1 MFPYFNNRAIAEIN
15 LENLLYNFR
24 SLKKQTKGANIIP
37 VIKADAYG
45 HGAVAVAKTLI
56 KEKVKLFAV
65 ASFQEAMELKESG
78 INAHVLILG
87 SVFPNMLQD
96 AIKAGFKITVS
107 SYEELL
113 ILKKTAL
120 RTPAFIHVKID
131 TGMGRRG
138 ILAKDTMAF
147 FSDFINLSNCVLEG
161 IYSHFATSDT
171 FNDYAGIQLEKFNRL
186 ILLLFKKGIKPKTVH
201 MANSG
206 AILNM
211 PQSYFN
217 AVRPGISLY
226 GHYPSSNSLKPIAL
240 KQVMS
245 LKSYVEQVR
254 KIHADYSVSYGRK
267 WISKKETSIAVISA
281 GYADGIDRRL
291 TNTGKALIKGKKYPI
306 VGTVTMDYIMADV
319 GDDPVFAGD
328 EVVIWGDSQDDGIEL
343 LGLAEQINTIPYEL
357 TCGVSKRVKRVYI

>member
-1 MFPYFNNRAIAEIN
+1 MFPYSNNRVIAEIN
-15 LENLLYNFR
+15 LKNLLFNFR
-24 SLKKQTKGANIIP
+24 SLKKQVKNADIIP

-45 HGAVAVAKTLI
+45 HGAIAAAKTLI

-65 ASFQEAMELKESG
+65 ASFQEAMELKDSG
-78 INAHVLILG
+78 INTPILILG
-87 SVFPNMLQD
+87 SVFPNRLKD
-96 AIKAGFKITVS
+96 AVKAGLKITVS
-107 SYEELL
+107 CCEDLL

-120 RTPAFIHVKID
+120 KTKAFIHVKID

-138 ILAKDTMAF
+138 IFAKEAPAF

-206 AILNM
+206 AILNI
-211 PQSYFN
+211 PESYFD

-226 GHYPSSNSLKPIAL
+226 GHYPSSNSLKPIKL

-254 KIHADYSVSYGRK
+254 KIPADYSVSYGRR

-281 GYADGIDRRL
+281 GYADGVDRRL
-291 TNTGKALIKGKKYPI
+291 TNKGKALIKGKKYPI
-306 VGTVTMDYIMADV
+306 VGTVTMDYIMVDI
-319 GDDPVFAGD
+319 GDDPIFVGD
-328 EVVIWGDSQDDGIEL
+328 EVIIWGGCKDNSIKL
-343 LGLAEQINTIPYEL
+343 LDLAEQINTIPYEL